1 MGRPTSGPPFPRSD
15 LDRIHAFRLE
25 ARYDSIVTVRFHTR
39 IDSGIRLDPHGR
51 FWHDEVLVENPA
63 ILRAWH
69 RGLERVGDGRYLIR
83 FGWDWAFIK
92 VEDAPY
98 LVRRLVPDR
107 DGLRLILSDESE
119 ESLEPS
125 SLARS
130 KEDVLYCR
138 VKGDHRARLSRQAQ
152 LDVMEYLREESPG
165 SFSLALGSRR
175 WPIGEDVGQPP
186 PLPTEGPEFPDE
198 RPGEVQP

>member
-1 MGRPTSGPPFPRSD
+1 MCPPTSGPLSPRSD
-15 LDRIHAFRLE
+15 LDRIHAFRSK

-39 IDSGIRLDPHGR
+39 IDSGIRLDPLGR
-51 FWHDEVLVENPA
+51 FWHDDVPVTNPA

-69 RGLERVGDGRYLIR
+69 QGLERVEDGRYVIR
-83 FGWDWAFIK
+83 FGWDWAFVHI
-92 VEDAPY
+92 EDAPF
-98 LVRRLVPDR
+98 LVRRLVPDG
-107 DGLRLILSDESE
+107 DALRLILSDESE
-119 ESLEPS
+119 ESLDPS

-165 SFSLALGSRR
+165 RFSLALGTKR
-175 WPIGEDVGQPP
+175 WPIGEDVGRPP
-186 PLPTEGPEFPDE
+186 PLPTEGPSIPESGPGGL
-198 RPGEVQP
+198 RP